1 MRNCLA
7 LVKKE
12 LHSLFVSPIA
22 YVILAVFFAVTGYFF
37 YIILGNVIEFM
48 MQRAFQSQQ
57 FGAAPP
63 PFDASTTVIRGFF
76 GVLGTILLFLVPMI
90 TMGVFAE
97 EKRRGTLELLF
108 TSPLTNLQLILGKFT
123 ALVLFLLVMLVPS
136 ILNSV
141 LLYYLSDPTPP
152 LSPMLMGY
160 LGCFSVGRRAAGYG
174 CFCFVL
180 DGKPDHFSGDYIRRF
195 SGAVGDRCSSRIGY
209 YTGQRSYSLSVRAKP
224 LRGLHQR
231 SLRLA
236 AHSVLSFL
244 YFPGT
249 FLNFSVSGFGEM
261 EAIDARKSN

>member
-97 EKRRGTLELLF
+97 EKRRGTIELLF

-160 LGCFSVGRRAAGYG
+160 LGAFLLGGALLAMGVFVSSLTENQIISAVITFGAFLVLWVIDAAVGSATTLGNEVIRYLSVLNHYEDFTKG
-174 CFCFVL
+174 VL
-180 DGKPDHFSGDYIRRF
+180 DSQHIVFYLSFIFLGLFL
-195 SGAVGDRCSSRIGY
+195 
-209 YTGQRSYSLSVRAKP
+209 TSLS
-224 LRGLHQR
+224 LD
-231 SLRLA
+231 
-236 AHSVLSFL
+236 SVKW
-244 YFPGT
+244 
-249 FLNFSVSGFGEM
+249 
-261 EAIDARKSN
+261 RQ